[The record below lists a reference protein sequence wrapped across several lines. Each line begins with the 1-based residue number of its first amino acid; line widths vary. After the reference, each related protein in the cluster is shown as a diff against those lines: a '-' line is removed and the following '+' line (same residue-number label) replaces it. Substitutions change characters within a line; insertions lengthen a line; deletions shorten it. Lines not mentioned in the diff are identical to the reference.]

1 MAPAEFDS
9 QFVYSEAGLG
19 GDSEIQW
26 ETAATGLQSLRM
38 AVAPKRR
45 PRGPR
50 ASRDRLSRIS
60 TGD

>member
-26 ETAATGLQSLRM
+26 ETAATGLQSLRL
-38 AVAPKRR
+38 AVAPKRCLA
-45 PRGPR
+45 GH
-50 ASRDRLSRIS
+50 AQAEIA
-60 TGD
+60 